1 MPNEKKPKTKCV
13 EYLRHAEYYDMQ
25 STFDELY
32 ARSQAGEIF
41 DNLMDVILSRE
52 NILLA
57 YRNIKSNTGSITPGT
72 DKLKISDIGKLTAD
86 EVTARVRKIV
96 KGAKNGYTP
105 RSVRRKDIPKPNGN
119 TRPLGI
125 PCIWDRLVQQCI
137 KQVMEPICEA
147 RFSNNSYG
155 FRPNRSVENA
165 IAATYRLMQK
175 SGLRY
180 VVEFDIKGFFDN
192 VDHSKLIKQ
201 LWSLNIR
208 DKELLYVI
216 RRILKAPILMPDGH
230 TEHPTKG
237 TPQGGIIS
245 PLLANVVLNELDHW
259 IESQWQCNP
268 VTENYAYRE
277 NAAGCPIQSHAYR
290 AMRNTRL
297 KEMYIVRYADDFR
310 ILCRTREQA
319 DRTLIAVTQWLKE
332 RLRLDVSPEKTRV
345 VDVRRSYSE
354 FLGFK
359 IRLRKKGKKYVVQS
373 HMCDKAYKKVKASLT
388 KQVGNIKFPRKG
400 RGEAGEVRLFNSMVM
415 GIQNYYQLATDIS
428 IDCGDIGRTVNT
440 VLKNRLKSGKTHRL
454 KKEGRDLTKMEI
466 QRYGKSE
473 QLRYIAQS
481 KEPIYP
487 ISYVQCKNPMSQ
499 RRKVC
504 AYTAAGRSEIHDDL
518 RINTFLLLQLMRA
531 PTYSRSTEYADQ
543 REMYDIYQIT
553 RGNRVMFGSP
563 VDLNWH
569 NSILYGYGYQCSG
582 DIVIENS
589 QMEVLVPSGTPV
601 LSVMDGQV
609 VRIASGIITL
619 RNEKGYT
626 VKIGGCTNFTVPVGT
641 EVTKGQPI
649 AKIGSAGKMTLSFSY
664 RNNCFNPYFYLNVG
678 SILDS
683 VEVEA
688 TGKAAQLI
696 AKAEQYLG
704 TPYVWGGYSPS
715 GFDCSGFVS
724 YVVNN
729 CGAGFNFGRL
739 TAERWRQ
746 QCSIISASQARPGD
760 LIFFQGTY
768 NTSGA
773 SHVGIYLGDGKMIHC
788 GNPVKISSINTA
800 YWQQHFYCY
809 GRIPGM

>member
-1 MPNEKKPKTKCV
+1 MPKEKAEKSLCMSG
-13 EYLRHAEYYDMQ
+13 LRHAEYYGMQ
-25 STFDELY
+25 EVFDGLY
-32 ARSQAGEIF
+32 AKSSKNETF
-41 DNLMDVILSRE
+41 TNLMSIILKRE

-57 YRNIKSNTGSITPGT
+57 YRNIKSNDGSKTPGT
-72 DKLKISDIGKLTAD
+72 DGVTFDDIGKLMPD
-86 EVTARVRKIV
+86 EVIDTVRFITI
-96 KGAKNGYTP
+96 GSTHGYRP
-105 RSVRRKDIPKPNGN
+105 KPVRRKEIPKPYDPTK

-125 PCIWDRLVQQCI
+125 PCVWDRLVQQCI

-175 SGLRY
+175 SGLHY

-216 RRILKAPILMPDGH
+216 RRILKAPILMPDGN

-518 RINTFLLLQLMRA
+518 RINTFLLLQLMRE
-531 PTYSRSTEYADQ
+531 PTYSRSTEYAD
-543 REMYDIYQIT
+543 
-553 RGNRVMFGSP
+553 NRISLFSAQWGKCAVTGKKFQCISEIHCHHKKPKGIGGS
-563 VDLNWH
+563 DK
-569 NSILYGYGYQCSG
+569 Y
-582 DIVIENS
+582 ENL
-589 QMEVLVPSGTPV
+589 VLVLAPV
-601 LSVMDGQV
+601 HELIHAVDEDTI
-609 VRIASGIITL
+609 R
-619 RNEKGYT
+619 
-626 VKIGGCTNFTVPVGT
+626 
-641 EVTKGQPI
+641 
-649 AKIGSAGKMTLSFSY
+649 SY
-664 RNNCFNPYFYLNVG
+664 
-678 SILDS
+678 
-683 VEVEA
+683 
-688 TGKAAQLI
+688 
-696 AKAEQYLG
+696 
-704 TPYVWGGYSPS
+704 
-715 GFDCSGFVS
+715 
-724 YVVNN
+724 
-729 CGAGFNFGRL
+729 L
-739 TAERWRQ
+739 TALKLDT
-746 QCSIISASQARPGD
+746 SQLTKLNKLRTLAKRKPID
-760 LIFFQGTY
+760 LEKPNLT
-768 NTSGA
+768 NN
-773 SHVGIYLGDGKMIHC
+773 SH
-788 GNPVKISSINTA
+788 N
-800 YWQQHFYCY
+800 
-809 GRIPGM
+809 GMTKETKKSV